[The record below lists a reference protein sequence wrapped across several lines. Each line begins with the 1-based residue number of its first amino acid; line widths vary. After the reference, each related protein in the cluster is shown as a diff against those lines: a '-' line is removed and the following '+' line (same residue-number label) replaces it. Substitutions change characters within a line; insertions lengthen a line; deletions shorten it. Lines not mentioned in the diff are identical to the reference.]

1 MAFRLIDQSAVSMHT
16 VSKYVSSP
24 QESASVRSK
33 LVAMGCPKLNIA
45 VRTSNEKVLSFYRK
59 EGYSTDDVISL
70 GKRLISDV

>member
-1 MAFRLIDQSAVSMHT
+1 MAKIEEL
-16 VSKYVSSP
+16 
-24 QESASVRSK
+24 

-70 GKRLISDV
+70 GKRLIPDV